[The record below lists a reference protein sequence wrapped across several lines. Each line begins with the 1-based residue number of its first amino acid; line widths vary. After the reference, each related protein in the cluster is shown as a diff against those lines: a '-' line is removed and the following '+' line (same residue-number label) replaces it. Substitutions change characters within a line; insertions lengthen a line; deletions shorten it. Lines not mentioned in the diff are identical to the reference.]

1 MSCNRSIV
9 YKLHYGISIVTTPCS
24 FSPSSFKTH
33 IFGCLQ
39 STFSTQK
46 KPSVNFSHL
55 CEQMIHCKFFSPAKS
70 KSTCAKDFNS
80 MIIYSCPLWGISLIF
95 SEIKKEVN
103 SSTSVN
109 ASNYSLLL
117 KCSFK
122 AETAHFLK
130 KLYPSTKC
138 YFSPYISNRRFP
150 TFCPLLPHRFNV

>member
-1 MSCNRSIV
+1 M
-9 YKLHYGISIVTTPCS
+9 TTNALLIL
-24 FSPSSFKTH
+24 
-33 IFGCLQ
+33 IFIFQNTCLGCLQ
-39 STFSTQK
+39 STSSTRN
-46 KPSVNFSHL
+46 KPSIIFSHL
-55 CEQMIHCKFFSPAKS
+55 CEQMIHCKFFTLMRLKS
-70 KSTCAKDFNS
+70 MCAKDFNS
-80 MIIYSCPLWGISLIF
+80 MIIYSCPVWGISLIF
-95 SEIKKEVN
+95 SWIKKEVN
-103 SSTSVN
+103 FSTSVN